1 MKTVSEK
8 ISFEASLTLQSG
20 EILTGFELM
29 TETYGELNSEKTN
42 AVLVCHAFSGN
53 HNAAGIKDGEKKPG
67 WWDEIIGDG
76 KTIDTTKFFV
86 VSLNNIGGCHGSTGP
101 TTIANESGQPYGA
114 DFPEVSVSDWVET
127 QKLLADHLGIN
138 CWEMVAGGSLG
149 GMQALQW
156 AISYP
161 DRIKKAAIIAASSKI
176 STQNIALNEVAREII
191 KKDENF
197 YNGDYLARG
206 ESPKKGLKAAR
217 MLGHITYLSE
227 SNMSKRF
234 GRKLQDPENKIDA
247 DINYEVENYL
257 QYKGEQFAK
266 TFDANSYILMTKAMD
281 SFDPAKDFGNDLVSC
296 LQNIQAKLLIA
307 SFDSDWLFPK
317 EYGLDIQMS
326 AIKAGIDSTYIELDG
341 DYGHDSFLF
350 YKDHYAAALKNFLNS
365 NG

>member
-8 ISFEASLTLQSG
+8 ISFEDSLTLQSG

-76 KTIDTTKFFV
+76 KTIDTAKFFV

-101 TTIANESGQPYGA
+101 TTIANESSQPFGA

-197 YNGDYLARG
+197 CNGDYLARG

-296 LQNIQAKLLIA
+296 L
-307 SFDSDWLFPK
+307 
-317 EYGLDIQMS
+317 
-326 AIKAGIDSTYIELDG
+326 
-341 DYGHDSFLF
+341 
-350 YKDHYAAALKNFLNS
+350 
-365 NG
+365 

>member
-8 ISFEASLTLQSG
+8 ISFEDSLTLQSG
-20 EILTGFELM
+20 EILTRFELM

-101 TTIANESGQPYGA
+101 TTIANESGQPFGA

-326 AIKAGIDSTYIELDG
+326 AIKAGVDSTYIELDG

-350 YKDHYAAALKNFLNS
+350 YKDQYASALKNFLNS

>member
-8 ISFEASLTLQSG
+8 ISFEDSLTLQSG

-197 YNGDYLARG
+197 CNGDYLARG

-350 YKDHYAAALKNFLNS
+350 YSDQYAAALKNFLNS
-365 NG
+365 DG

>member
-1 MKTVSEK
+1 MKITSEK
-8 ISFEASLTLQSG
+8 ISFKDSLTLQSG
-20 EILTGFELM
+20 HVLSGFDLM
-29 TETYGELNSEKTN
+29 TETYGELNSDKSN

-53 HNAAGIKDGEKKPG
+53 HHAAGIKDGENKPG

-76 KTIDTTKFFV
+76 KTIDTKKFFV
-86 VSLNNIGGCHGSTGP
+86 VSLNNLGGCHGSSGP
-101 TTIANESGQPYGA
+101 TSIAAESGQPYGA
-114 DFPEVSVSDWVET
+114 SFPEVSVSDWVET
-127 QKLLADHLGIN
+127 QKLLADHFGID

-156 AISYP
+156 AVSYP
-161 DRIKKAAIIAASSKI
+161 SRIKKAAIIAASSKI

-197 YNGDYLARG
+197 HNGDYLSKG

-234 GRKLQDPENKIDA
+234 GRKLQDPENKMDA
-247 DINYEVENYL
+247 DVNYEVENYL

-281 SFDPAKDFGNDLVSC
+281 SFDPAKGFDNDLVAC
-296 LQNIQAKLLIA
+296 LQNAQAKLLIA

-326 AIKAGIDSTYIELDG
+326 AIKAGINSTYIELEG

-350 YKDHYAAALKNFLNS
+350 HSDRYSTALKNFLNS
-365 NG
+365 NE

>member
-1 MKTVSEK
+1 MKIVSEK
-8 ISFEASLTLQSG
+8 ISFEDSLKLQSG
-20 EILTGFELM
+20 DVLSGFELM
-29 TETYGELNSEKTN
+29 TETYGELNSDKSN

-53 HNAAGIKDGEKKPG
+53 HHAAGVTNGEKKPG

-76 KTIDTTKFFV
+76 KTIDTKKFFV
-86 VSLNNIGGCHGSTGP
+86 VSLNNLGGCHGSSGP
-101 TTIANESGQPYGA
+101 TSIAADSDQPYGA
-114 DFPEVSVSDWVET
+114 SFPEVSVRDWVET
-127 QKLLADHLGIN
+127 QKLLADHFGID

-156 AISYP
+156 AVSYP
-161 DRIKKAAIIAASSKI
+161 SRIKKAAIIAASSKI

-191 KKDENF
+191 KKDESF
-197 YNGDYLARG
+197 HNGDYLAKG

-234 GRKLQDPENKIDA
+234 GRKLQDPENKMDA
-247 DINYEVENYL
+247 DVNYEVENYL

-281 SFDPAKDFGNDLVSC
+281 SFDPAKGFDNDLVAC
-296 LQNIQAKLLIA
+296 LQNAQAKLLIA

-326 AIKAGIDSTYIELDG
+326 AIKAGINSTYIELEG
-341 DYGHDSFLF
+341 DYGHDSCLF
-350 YKDHYAAALKNFLNS
+350 HSDRYSAALKNFLNS
-365 NG
+365 NE

>member
-8 ISFEASLTLQSG
+8 ISFKDPLTLQSG
-20 EILTGFELM
+20 DVLPGFELM
-29 TETYGELNSEKTN
+29 TETYGELNSDKSN

-53 HNAAGIKDGEKKPG
+53 HHAAGIKDGENKSG

-76 KTIDTTKFFV
+76 KTIDTKKYFV
-86 VSLNNIGGCHGSTGP
+86 VSLNNLGGCHGSSGP
-101 TTIANESGQPYGA
+101 TSIAAESGQPYGA
-114 DFPEVSVSDWVET
+114 SFPEVSVSDWVET

-156 AISYP
+156 AVSYP
-161 DRIKKAAIIAASSKI
+161 SRIKKAAIIAASSKI

-197 YNGDYLARG
+197 HNGDYLSKGA
-206 ESPKKGLKAAR
+206 SPKKGLKAAR

-227 SNMSKRF
+227 SNMRKRF
-234 GRKLQDPENKIDA
+234 GRKLQDPENKMDA
-247 DINYEVENYL
+247 DVNYEVENYL

-281 SFDPAKDFGNDLVSC
+281 SFDPAKDFDDDLMTC
-296 LQNIQAKLLIA
+296 LQNAQAKLLIA

-326 AIKAGIDSTYIELDG
+326 AIKAGINSTYIELEG

-350 YKDHYAAALKNFLNS
+350 HSDRYAAALKNFLNS
-365 NG
+365 NE

>member
-1 MKTVSEK
+1 MIVKS
-8 ISFEASLTLQSG
+8 
-20 EILTGFELM
+20 EILKFDEAIKLASGKYLSGFELM
-29 TETYGELNSEKTN
+29 TETYGELNSDKTN

-101 TTIANESGQPYGA
+101 TTISAESGQPYGA

-317 EYGLDIQMS
+317 EYGLDLQMS
-326 AIKAGIDSTYIELDG
+326 AIKAGINSAYIELDG

-350 YKDHYAAALKNFLNS
+350 YSDQYAAALKNFLNS
-365 NG
+365 DG

>member
-8 ISFEASLTLQSG
+8 ISFEDSLTLQSG

-76 KTIDTTKFFV
+76 KTIDTAKFFV

-197 YNGDYLARG
+197 CNGDYLARG

-281 SFDPAKDFGNDLVSC
+281 SFDPAKYFGNDLVSC

-317 EYGLDIQMS
+317 EYGLDLQMS
-326 AIKAGIDSTYIELDG
+326 AIKAGINSTYIELDG

-350 YKDHYAAALKNFLNS
+350 YSDQYAAALKNFLNS
-365 NG
+365 DG

>member
-8 ISFEASLTLQSG
+8 ISFEDSLTLQSG

-114 DFPEVSVSDWVET
+114 DFPEVSVRDWVET

-281 SFDPAKDFGNDLVSC
+281 SFDPAKDFGNDLVNC

-350 YKDHYAAALKNFLNS
+350 YKDQYASALKNFLNS

>member
-8 ISFEASLTLQSG
+8 ISFEDSLTLQSG

-101 TTIANESGQPYGA
+101 TTIAAESGQPYGA

-326 AIKAGIDSTYIELDG
+326 AIKAGVDSTYIELDG

-350 YKDHYAAALKNFLNS
+350 YKDQYASALKNFLNS

>member
-8 ISFEASLTLQSG
+8 ISFEDSLTLQSG

-281 SFDPAKDFGNDLVSC
+281 SFDPAKDFGNDLVNC

-326 AIKAGIDSTYIELDG
+326 AIKAGVDSTYIELDG

-350 YKDHYAAALKNFLNS
+350 YKDQYASALKNFLNS

>member
-8 ISFEASLTLQSG
+8 ISFIDTLTLQSG
-20 EILTGFELM
+20 DVLSGFELM
-29 TETYGELNSEKTN
+29 TETYGELNSDKSN

-53 HNAAGIKDGEKKPG
+53 HHAAGIKDGENKPG

-76 KTIDTTKFFV
+76 KTIDTKKFFV
-86 VSLNNIGGCHGSTGP
+86 VSLNNLGGCHGSSGP
-101 TTIANESGQPYGA
+101 TSIAAESGQPYGA
-114 DFPEVSVSDWVET
+114 NFPEVSVSDWVET
-127 QKLLADHLGIN
+127 QKLLADHFGID

-156 AISYP
+156 AVSYP
-161 DRIKKAAIIAASSKI
+161 SRIKKAAIIAASSKI

-191 KKDENF
+191 KKDESF
-197 YNGDYLARG
+197 HNGDYLAKG

-234 GRKLQDPENKIDA
+234 GRKLQDPENKMDA
-247 DINYEVENYL
+247 DVNYEVENYL

-281 SFDPAKDFGNDLVSC
+281 SFDPAKDFDDDLMTC
-296 LQNIQAKLLIA
+296 LQNAQAKLLIA

-326 AIKAGIDSTYIELDG
+326 AIKAGINSTYIELEG

-350 YKDHYAAALKNFLNS
+350 HSDRYSTALKNFLNS
-365 NG
+365 NE

>member
-8 ISFEASLTLQSG
+8 ISFEDSLTLQSG

-76 KTIDTTKFFV
+76 KTIDTAKFFV

-101 TTIANESGQPYGA
+101 TTIAAESGQPYGA

-326 AIKAGIDSTYIELDG
+326 AIKAGVDSTYIELDG

-350 YKDHYAAALKNFLNS
+350 YKDQYASALKNFLNS

>member
-8 ISFEASLTLQSG
+8 ISFEDSLTLQSG

-161 DRIKKAAIIAASSKI
+161 ERIKKAAIIAASSKI

-350 YKDHYAAALKNFLNS
+350 YKDQYASALKNFLNS

>member
-8 ISFEASLTLQSG
+8 ISFKDPLTLQSG
-20 EILTGFELM
+20 DVLPGFELM
-29 TETYGELNSEKTN
+29 TETYGELNSDKSN

-53 HNAAGIKDGEKKPG
+53 HHAAGIKNGENKSG

-76 KTIDTTKFFV
+76 KTIDTKKYFV
-86 VSLNNIGGCHGSTGP
+86 VSLNNLGGCHGSSGP
-101 TTIANESGQPYGA
+101 TSIAAGSGQPYGA
-114 DFPEVSVSDWVET
+114 SFPEVSVSDWVGT
-127 QKLLADHLGIN
+127 QKLLADHLGID

-156 AISYP
+156 AVSYP
-161 DRIKKAAIIAASSKI
+161 SRIKKAAIIAASSKI

-197 YNGDYLARG
+197 HNGDYLLKG

-234 GRKLQDPENKIDA
+234 GRKLQDPENKMDA
-247 DINYEVENYL
+247 DVNYEVENYL

-281 SFDPAKDFGNDLVSC
+281 SFDPAKDYDDDLVTC
-296 LQNIQAKLLIA
+296 LQKAQAKLLIA

-317 EYGLDIQMS
+317 EYGLEIQMA
-326 AIKAGIDSTYIELDG
+326 AIKAGINSAYIELEG

-350 YKDHYAAALKNFLNS
+350 HSDRYAAALKNFLNS
-365 NG
+365 NE

>member
-8 ISFEASLTLQSG
+8 ISFKDPLTLQSG
-20 EILTGFELM
+20 DVLPGFELM
-29 TETYGELNSEKTN
+29 TETYGELNSDKSN

-53 HNAAGIKDGEKKPG
+53 HHAAGIKDGEKKSG

-76 KTIDTTKFFV
+76 KTIDTKKYFV
-86 VSLNNIGGCHGSTGP
+86 VSLNNLGGCHGSSGP
-101 TTIANESGQPYGA
+101 TSIAAESGQPYGA
-114 DFPEVSVSDWVET
+114 SFPEVSVSDWVET
-127 QKLLADHLGIN
+127 QKLLADHLGID

-156 AISYP
+156 AVSYP
-161 DRIKKAAIIAASSKI
+161 SRIKKAAIIAASSKI

-197 YNGDYLARG
+197 HNGDYLSKG

-234 GRKLQDPENKIDA
+234 GRKLQDPENKMDA
-247 DINYEVENYL
+247 DVNYEVENYL

-281 SFDPAKDFGNDLVSC
+281 SFDPAKDCDDDLVTC
-296 LQNIQAKLLIA
+296 LQKAQAKLLIA

-317 EYGLDIQMS
+317 EYGLEIQMA
-326 AIKAGIDSTYIELDG
+326 AIKAGINSSYIELEG

-350 YKDHYAAALKNFLNS
+350 HSDRYAAALKNFLNS
-365 NG
+365 NE

>member
-1 MKTVSEK
+1 MKTVSKK
-8 ISFEASLTLQSG
+8 ISFRDSLTLESG
-20 EILTGFELM
+20 QVLSGFELM
-29 TETYGELNSEKTN
+29 TETYGELNSDKTN

-53 HNAAGIKDGEKKPG
+53 HHAAGISDGETKPG

-86 VSLNNIGGCHGSTGP
+86 VSLNNIGGCHGSSGP
-101 TTIANESGQPYGA
+101 TTITTESGTPFGA
-114 DFPEVSVSDWVET
+114 DFPEVSVSDWVRT
-127 QKLLADHLGIN
+127 QKLLADHFEIN

-161 DRIKKAAIIAASSKI
+161 ERIKKAAIIAASSKI

-191 KKDENF
+191 KKDEHF
-197 YNGDYLARG
+197 HNGDYLAMG
-206 ESPKKGLKAAR
+206 ESPMKGLKAAR

-234 GRKLQDPENKIDA
+234 GRKLQDPENKMDEA
-247 DINYEVENYL
+247 VNYEVENYL
-257 QYKGEQFAK
+257 QYKGEQFSK

-281 SFDPAKDFGNDLVSC
+281 SFDPAKDFDNDLVKC
-296 LQNIQAKLLIA
+296 LQSIQAKLLIA

-317 EYGLDIQMS
+317 EYGLEIQMS
-326 AIKAGIDSTYIELDG
+326 AIKAGIDSSYIELDG

-350 YKDHYAAALKNFLNS
+350 YSDQYAAALKNFLNS

>member
-8 ISFEASLTLQSG
+8 ISFKDPLTLQSG
-20 EILTGFELM
+20 DVLPGFELM
-29 TETYGELNSEKTN
+29 TETYGELNSDKSN

-53 HNAAGIKDGEKKPG
+53 HHAAGIKDGENKSG

-76 KTIDTTKFFV
+76 KTIDTKKYFV
-86 VSLNNIGGCHGSTGP
+86 VSLNNLGGCHGSSGP
-101 TTIANESGQPYGA
+101 TSIAAESGQPYGA
-114 DFPEVSVSDWVET
+114 SFPEVSVSDWVET

-156 AISYP
+156 AVSYP
-161 DRIKKAAIIAASSKI
+161 SRIKKAAIIAASSKI

-197 YNGDYLARG
+197 HNGGYLSKG

-234 GRKLQDPENKIDA
+234 GRKLQDPENKMDA
-247 DINYEVENYL
+247 DVNYEVENYL

-281 SFDPAKDFGNDLVSC
+281 SFDPAKDCDDDLVTC
-296 LQNIQAKLLIA
+296 LQKAQAKLLIA

-317 EYGLDIQMS
+317 EYGLEIQMA
-326 AIKAGIDSTYIELDG
+326 AIKAGINSAYIELEG

-350 YKDHYAAALKNFLNS
+350 HSDRYAAALKNFLNS
-365 NG
+365 NE

>member
-8 ISFEASLTLQSG
+8 ISFEDSLTLQSG

-76 KTIDTTKFFV
+76 KTIDTAKFFV

-101 TTIANESGQPYGA
+101 TTIANESSQPFGA

-281 SFDPAKDFGNDLVSC
+281 SFDPAKYFGNDLVSC

-317 EYGLDIQMS
+317 EYGLDLQMS
-326 AIKAGIDSTYIELDG
+326 AIKAGINSAYIELDG

-350 YKDHYAAALKNFLNS
+350 YSDQYAAALKNFLNS
-365 NG
+365 DG

>member
-1 MKTVSEK
+1 MKITSEK
-8 ISFEASLTLQSG
+8 ISFKDSLTLQSG
-20 EILTGFELM
+20 HVLSGFVLM
-29 TETYGELNSEKTN
+29 TETYGELNSDKSN

-53 HNAAGIKDGEKKPG
+53 HHAAGIKAGENKPG

-76 KTIDTTKFFV
+76 KTIDTKKFFV
-86 VSLNNIGGCHGSTGP
+86 VSLNNLGGCHGSSGP
-101 TTIANESGQPYGA
+101 TSIAAESGQPYGA
-114 DFPEVSVSDWVET
+114 NFPEVSVSDWVET
-127 QKLLADHLGIN
+127 QKLLADHFGID

-156 AISYP
+156 AVSYP
-161 DRIKKAAIIAASSKI
+161 SRIKKAAIIAASSKI
-176 STQNIALNEVAREII
+176 STPNIALNEVAREII

-197 YNGDYLARG
+197 HNGDYLSKG
-206 ESPKKGLKAAR
+206 TSPKKGLKAAR

-234 GRKLQDPENKIDA
+234 GRKLQDPENKMDA
-247 DINYEVENYL
+247 DVNYEVENYL

-281 SFDPAKDFGNDLVSC
+281 SFDPAKDFDDDLMTC
-296 LQNIQAKLLIA
+296 LQNAQAKLLIA

-326 AIKAGIDSTYIELDG
+326 AIKAGINSTYIELEG

-350 YKDHYAAALKNFLNS
+350 HSDRYSTALKNFLNS
-365 NG
+365 NE

>member
-8 ISFEASLTLQSG
+8 ISFKDPLTLQSG
-20 EILTGFELM
+20 DVLPGFELM
-29 TETYGELNSEKTN
+29 TETYGELNSDKSN

-53 HNAAGIKDGEKKPG
+53 HHAAGIKDGEKKSG

-76 KTIDTTKFFV
+76 KTIDTKKYFV
-86 VSLNNIGGCHGSTGP
+86 VSLNNLGGCHGSSGP
-101 TTIANESGQPYGA
+101 TSIAAESGQPYGA
-114 DFPEVSVSDWVET
+114 SFPEVSVSDWVET
-127 QKLLADHLGIN
+127 QKLLADHLGID

-156 AISYP
+156 AVSYP
-161 DRIKKAAIIAASSKI
+161 SRIKKAAIIAASSKI

-197 YNGDYLARG
+197 HNGDYLSKG

-234 GRKLQDPENKIDA
+234 GRKLQDPENKMDA
-247 DINYEVENYL
+247 DVNYEVENYL

-281 SFDPAKDFGNDLVSC
+281 SFDPAKDCDDDLVTC
-296 LQNIQAKLLIA
+296 LEKAQAKLLIA

-317 EYGLDIQMS
+317 EYGLEIQMA
-326 AIKAGIDSTYIELDG
+326 AIKAGINSAYIELEG

-350 YKDHYAAALKNFLNS
+350 HSDRYAAALKNFLNS
-365 NG
+365 NE

>member
-8 ISFEASLTLQSG
+8 ISFEDSLTLQSG

-76 KTIDTTKFFV
+76 KTIDTAKFFV

-101 TTIANESGQPYGA
+101 TTIANESSQPYGA

-281 SFDPAKDFGNDLVSC
+281 SFDPAKYFGNDLVSC

-317 EYGLDIQMS
+317 EYGLDLQMS
-326 AIKAGIDSTYIELDG
+326 AIKAGINSAYIELDG

-350 YKDHYAAALKNFLNS
+350 YSDQYAAALKNFLNS
-365 NG
+365 DG

>member
-1 MKTVSEK
+1 MKVNTEKVSFVEPLALECGEVLH
-8 ISFEASLTLQSG
+8 SFD
-20 EILTGFELM
+20 LM
-29 TETYGELNSEKTN
+29 TETYGELNNAKDN

-53 HNAAGIKDGEKKPG
+53 HHAAGKRDGEKKPG
-67 WWDEIIGDG
+67 WWDELIGDG
-76 KTIDTTKFFV
+76 KTIDTRNYFV
-86 VSLNNIGGCHGSTGP
+86 VAVNNIGGCHGSTGP
-101 TTIANESGQPYGA
+101 ATPNNESNQFSGA
-114 DFPEVSVSDWVET
+114 SFPEVSVSDWVKT
-127 QKLLADHLGIN
+127 QKLLADHIGIN

-156 AISYP
+156 AVSYP
-161 DRIKKAAIIAASSKI
+161 SRIKKAAIIAASSKI

-197 YNGDYLARG
+197 LNGNYLAKG
-206 ESPKKGLKAAR
+206 KSPQKGLKAAR

-227 SNMSKRF
+227 SNMRKRF

-247 DINYEVENYL
+247 DVNYEVENYL

-281 SFDPAKDFGNDLVSC
+281 SFDPAKDFDDDLVTC
-296 LQNIQAKLLIA
+296 LANAQAKLLIT

-317 EYGLDIQMS
+317 EYGLEIQMS
-326 AIKAGIDSTYIELDG
+326 AIKAGINSTYIELQG

-350 YKDHYAAALKNFLNS
+350 HSDRYSAALKNFLNS
-365 NG
+365 NE

>member
-8 ISFEASLTLQSG
+8 ISFEDSLTLQSG

-76 KTIDTTKFFV
+76 KTIDTAKFFV
-86 VSLNNIGGCHGSTGP
+86 VSLNNNGGCHGSTGP
-101 TTIANESGQPYGA
+101 TTISNESGQPYGA

-326 AIKAGIDSTYIELDG
+326 AIKAGVDSTYIELDG

-350 YKDHYAAALKNFLNS
+350 YKDQYASALKNFLNS

>member
-8 ISFEASLTLQSG
+8 ISFEDSLTLQSG
-20 EILTGFELM
+20 EILTRFELM

-138 CWEMVAGGSLG
+138 CWEMVAGDSLG

-326 AIKAGIDSTYIELDG
+326 AIKAGVDSTYIELDG

-350 YKDHYAAALKNFLNS
+350 YKDQYASALKNFLNS

>member
-1 MKTVSEK
+1 MKTVSKK
-8 ISFEASLTLQSG
+8 ISFRDSLTLESG
-20 EILTGFELM
+20 QVLSGFELM
-29 TETYGELNSEKTN
+29 TETYGELNSDKTN

-53 HNAAGIKDGEKKPG
+53 HHAAGICDGETKPG

-86 VSLNNIGGCHGSTGP
+86 VSLNNIGGCHGSSGP
-101 TTIANESGQPYGA
+101 TTITTESGKPFGA
-114 DFPEVSVSDWVET
+114 DFPEVSVSDWVRT
-127 QKLLADHLGIN
+127 QKLLADHFEIN

-161 DRIKKAAIIAASSKI
+161 ERIKKAAIIAASSKI

-191 KKDENF
+191 KKDEHF
-197 YNGDYLARG
+197 HNGDYLAMD
-206 ESPKKGLKAAR
+206 ESPMKGLKAAR

-234 GRKLQDPENKIDA
+234 GRKLQDPENKMDE
-247 DINYEVENYL
+247 DVNYEVENYL
-257 QYKGEQFAK
+257 QYKGEQFSK

-281 SFDPAKDFGNDLVSC
+281 SFDPAKDFDNDLVKC
-296 LQNIQAKLLIA
+296 LQSIQAKLLIV

-326 AIKAGIDSTYIELDG
+326 AIKAGIDSTYIELGG

-350 YKDHYAAALKNFLNS
+350 YSDQYASALKNFLNA